1 MAPKLL
7 QSPTFVFTSTILL
20 RAVLLTYSHWQDTHS
35 PVKYT
40 DIDYLVFTDAARFVS
55 RGQSPYDRETYRY
68 TPLLAWILTPTV
80 YWFDFGKVLFALGDV
95 LAGWLL
101 MDVLVKHYG
110 VEKGRATSFAAVWA
124 LNPMVANIS
133 TRGSSEALLGVLAI
147 GLLKAGLERRIAL
160 AGIIL
165 GFSVHWKIYPFIY
178 AASLIWWMDRSETN
192 AGSFTQKV
200 LRFWN
205 GDRIRLAIYSF
216 GTFMGFNALMF
227 YMYVLNSTSTRLVTN
242 IPKDTV
248 LHTSSIRGHTIS
260 HASIIAITSPH
271 TTRYY
276 I

>member
-1 MAPKLL
+1 MAPRLL
-7 QSPTFVFTSTILL
+7 QSPTIVFTSAIVLRIILL
-20 RAVLLTYSHWQDTHS
+20 IYSRWQDTHS

-40 DIDYLVFTDAARFVS
+40 DIDYLVFTDAARFVAQG
-55 RGQSPYDRETYRY
+55 RSPYERETYRY

-101 MDVLVKHYG
+101 MNVLVKHYG
-110 VEKGRATSFAAVWA
+110 VAKGRAVSFAAVWA

-133 TRGSSEALLGVLAI
+133 TRGSSEGLLGVLAI

-160 AGIIL
+160 AGAIL

-178 AASLIWWMDRSETN
+178 AASLIWWLESEEKN
-192 AGSFTQKV
+192 AGPFFQRV

-216 GTFMGFNALMF
+216 VTFMGFNILMF
-227 YMYVLNSTSTRLVTN
+227 YM
-242 IPKDTV
+242 
-248 LHTSSIRGHTIS
+248 
-260 HASIIAITSPH
+260 
-271 TTRYY
+271 
-276 I
+276 